1 MRTFANNGGAIY
13 TKIRLFAA
21 VNKRLYT
28 KTHKNAQALSSTQ
41 TFTRS
46 HSNIA
51 DTSDC
56 VFLRQRLLTKSKY
69 SKTRRS
75 HSRANERGRTAR
87 RLQVQCQR
95 FYDVLPTSLSACLSR
110 RRTPPARA
118 SNLSRDSEV
127 SAVGYETSPDLFL
140 HRTRT
145 VPAPTGCDRLFG

>member
-75 HSRANERGRTAR
+75 RSRANERGRTAR

-95 FYDVLPTSLSACLSR
+95 FYDVLPTSLSARLSR

-127 SAVGYETSPDLFL
+127 SAVGYETSPDLSL
-140 HRTRT
+140 RRART